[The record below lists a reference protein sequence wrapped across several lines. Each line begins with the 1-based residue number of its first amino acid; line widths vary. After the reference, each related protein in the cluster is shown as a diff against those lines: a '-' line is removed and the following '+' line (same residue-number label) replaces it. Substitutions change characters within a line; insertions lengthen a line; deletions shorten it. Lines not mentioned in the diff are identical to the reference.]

1 MTDIYTLDDFTFNA
15 VKDLNTESV
24 KELSN
29 GLEDGEDPRDIRE
42 FEGRSSSSTS
52 SSSSGYISGLV
63 SHTAISPNKSVR
75 TAKIEGITIHH
86 MAGALTIEQ
95 CGQIFAPTSRKAS
108 SNYGVGSDGRIACY
122 VPENYRAWTSS
133 SSANDN
139 RCVTI
144 EVANSYVGD
153 PWPVSDA
160 AYEALI
166 RLCADICIRNGI
178 KALIY
183 TGNTSGN
190 LTMHQ
195 WFASTAC
202 IPTDSEV
209 LTHGGWVPISEIDYG
224 EEIACADLDNLRITF
239 EEVYNKVPI
248 KKQDVYENNGLTAT
262 KDHRMVYRT
271 QSNMAFR
278 INDYAHLLR
287 EGQQIY
293 IPMAGHYDGEGLDI
307 SDDMLSFLIAVQAD
321 GHYMYEITADGSRH
335 YYGVEFHFSKPRKIE
350 RMKDLLDRL
359 ELNYSETLQSNKTV
373 KLRIYNQNEI
383 NIVEDFCEQWLEN
396 KCFTWSWIE
405 LSPEQ
410 ADLFLNEIML
420 WDGCS
425 SGKKY
430 SSMKKINL
438 DIVSAISA
446 LNGKGSRVV
455 GSDVHFRDNPYIT
468 LGDSSRR
475 KTQKS
480 VTCVTVK
487 TGLFLMRQ
495 KGKTFIVGNCPGPY
509 LKERFPAIAKEVTKR
524 VQAGTIYEV
533 VEKEEEPAV
542 TKAEVQVMIDDAKKD
557 LIEAVKLML
566 TGEHLPASDW
576 ILKNGELEEAKA
588 AGITDGQR
596 PQGYAK
602 REEVAAMVLRALKK
616 S

>member
-1 MTDIYTLDDFTFNA
+1 MTDIYTLDDFTFNS
-15 VKDLNTESV
+15 VKDLNFDAVT
-24 KELSN
+24 ELSN
-29 GLEDGEDPRDIRE
+29 GLENKEDPRDIRE
-42 FEGRSSSSTS
+42 FEGRSSTTS
-52 SSSSGYISGLV
+52 SSSSGSGHISGLV
-63 SHTAISPNKSVR
+63 SYTAISPNKSVR

-144 EVANSYVGD
+144 EVANSYAGD

-195 WFASTAC
+195 WFA
-202 IPTDSEV
+202 
-209 LTHGGWVPISEIDYG
+209 
-224 EEIACADLDNLRITF
+224 
-239 EEVYNKVPI
+239 
-248 KKQDVYENNGLTAT
+248 AT
-262 KDHRMVYRT
+262 
-271 QSNMAFR
+271 
-278 INDYAHLLR
+278 
-287 EGQQIY
+287 
-293 IPMAGHYDGEGLDI
+293 
-307 SDDMLSFLIAVQAD
+307 
-321 GHYMYEITADGSRH
+321 
-335 YYGVEFHFSKPRKIE
+335 
-350 RMKDLLDRL
+350 
-359 ELNYSETLQSNKTV
+359 
-373 KLRIYNQNEI
+373 
-383 NIVEDFCEQWLEN
+383 
-396 KCFTWSWIE
+396 
-405 LSPEQ
+405 
-410 ADLFLNEIML
+410 
-420 WDGCS
+420 
-425 SGKKY
+425 
-430 SSMKKINL
+430 
-438 DIVSAISA
+438 
-446 LNGKGSRVV
+446 
-455 GSDVHFRDNPYIT
+455 
-468 LGDSSRR
+468 
-475 KTQKS
+475 
-480 VTCVTVK
+480 
-487 TGLFLMRQ
+487 
-495 KGKTFIVGNCPGPY
+495 NCPGPY

-533 VEKEEEPAV
+533 VEKEEERAV
-542 TKAEVQVMIDDAKKD
+542 TKEEVQTMIDDAKKD
-557 LIEAVKLML
+557 LIEAVKLKL

-576 ILKNGELEEAKA
+576 ILENGELDEAKA